1 MKYITIKITFA
12 FIAGL
17 LVFTT
22 GCNED
27 EFLTRY
33 SKAEP
38 NPENFFVDD
47 ATARMAVNAC
57 YHPWLYG
64 GASMLNRDMTILLDA
79 MTDDSYWRPNRGS
92 SIALERWD
100 ISPTHDNVSSWWNN
114 IYQSINAANF
124 AIENIP
130 NSSDANFTSEAQ
142 APFIAEAKFLRGYNY
157 LFLTSLYGGVP
168 LFTSTASDFE
178 KFNTGRSSK
187 DEILEQVIADFQDAK
202 EDLPDGISQQGTP
215 TRAAAAAFLAKTY
228 LVLEDWPNAEAA
240 AREAI
245 QIAEA
250 DGYRMLDD
258 YMSIWSEEGNAE
270 LLFYWSFV
278 NNSEDYGQ
286 NMTVQRLCRDLPSG
300 LRIPIGG
307 DGWGYSLPQRD
318 LYDAFEVNDPRREYT
333 LYSPGQNYEI
343 YPGAEPFDY
352 THEIIPSQG
361 DTVRWDVT
369 YEAGD
374 MVEYDYR
381 WSPTGLNVRKMT
393 KSVKDI
399 ANVRWDGLDIPVMR
413 MAEVYLIL
421 AEALAEQDD
430 AEALTWLNKVRSRPS
445 VNMPDKTTA
454 DGDLV
459 DLVRHERRVELAME
473 GLRLFDLLRWG
484 TLEEVFGDG
493 TKVKRNFYSDYLPES
508 SSLKYDAP
516 VGNLALDPIFP
527 IPQDEIDQ
535 NSEINTNNP
544 GW

>member
-1 MKYITIKITFA
+1 MKYITITIA

-17 LVFTT
+17 LLLTT

-27 EFLTRY
+27 EFLTKY

-38 NPENFFVDD
+38 SPENFFVDD

-57 YHPWLYG
+57 YHPWLFG
-64 GASMLNRDMTILLDA
+64 QADMLRRDMLILLDA
-79 MTDDSYWRPNRGS
+79 MTDDSYWRPNRS
-92 SIALERWD
+92 FAIALERWD
-100 ISPTHDNVSSWWNN
+100 ISPNQRHVTRWWNN

-130 NSSDANFTSEAQ
+130 NSSDVNFTEEAQ
-142 APFIAEAKFLRGYNY
+142 APFIAEAKFMRGYSY
-157 LFLTSLYGGVP
+157 LFLTTFYGGVP

-178 KFNTGRSSK
+178 KFNTERSAK
-187 DEILEQVIADFQDAK
+187 ADVLEQVIADFKDAK
-202 EDLPDGISQQGTP
+202 DNLPEGISQQGTP

-228 LVLEDWPNAEAA
+228 LFLEDWPKAEAA

-250 DGYRMLDD
+250 DGYQMLDD
-258 YMSIWSEEGNAE
+258 YMSIWSDEGNEE

-278 NNSEDYGQ
+278 ENSEDYGQ
-286 NMTVQRLCRDLPSG
+286 NMTVQRLSRDLPPT
-300 LRIPIGG
+300 LQLAIGG
-307 DGWGYSLPQRD
+307 NGWGYALPQRD
-318 LYDAFEVNDPRREYT
+318 LYDAYEENDPRRGYT
-333 LYSPGQNYEI
+333 IYSPGEDYEI
-343 YPGAEPFDY
+343 YPGPEPFEY
-352 THEIIPSQG
+352 THEIIPNEG
-361 DTVRWDVT
+361 DTVRKDVT

-393 KSVKDI
+393 QSVKDI
-399 ANVRWDGLDIPVMR
+399 ANPRWDGLDIPVMR

-421 AEALAEQDD
+421 AEALAEQGNS
-430 AEALTWLNKVRSRPS
+430 EALNWVNKVRSRPS
-445 VNMPDKTTA
+445 VNLPDKTSG

-473 GLRLFDLLRWG
+473 GLRIFDLVRWG
-484 TLEEVFGDG
+484 VLEEVFGDG
-493 TKVKRNFYSDYLPES
+493 TKVKRHFYSDYLPDGS
-508 SSLKYDAP
+508 SNKYDAP
-516 VGNLALDPIFP
+516 VGDLSLEPIFP

-535 NSEINTNNP
+535 NSEINTNSP